1 MENIMTEQSGKHTFE
16 EIHSQPAA
24 WPAALQAVKDNAD
37 AVNALWQSGRYAQV
51 LLTGCG
57 SPYYIAQAVAAN
69 WRELGLPAIAAPA
82 SEIWLNPRS
91 TYLKKPTLLV
101 ALSRSGS
108 TTEVLRACEA
118 FTGEG
123 AGDVLTISCYPQAP
137 LATLG
142 KTNIVVTSGQE
153 ESFAQTRAFTSLYL
167 TALACGALIAGE
179 DAQLGDLMQLGEAC
193 TRVLAAASP
202 FAQQHGR
209 NAAFDRYYFLGSG
222 ERYGLACE
230 MSLKMKEMSLSHS
243 EPFHFMEFRHGPQ
256 TMVTESTLVV
266 GLVSERNAEREQAV
280 LADMR
285 ALGGTAFAIGEVG
298 CDVNFAS
305 DLREPARNA
314 LYVVAGQLLAYEH
327 AISKGLNPDRPH
339 NLHAVVKL

>member
-1 MENIMTEQSGKHTFE
+1 MANIMTEQLGKHTIE
-16 EIHSQPAA
+16 EIHSQPGA
-24 WPAALQAVKDNAD
+24 WPAALQAVQDNAD
-37 AVNALWQSGRYAQV
+37 AVQALWHSGNYAQV

-57 SPYYIAQAVAAN
+57 SPFYIAQAVAAN
-69 WRELGLPAIAAPA
+69 WREMGLPATAAPA

-101 ALSRSGS
+101 ALSRSGA

-118 FTGEG
+118 FAGEG

-167 TALACGALIAGE
+167 AALGCGALFAGD
-179 DAQLGDLMQLGEAC
+179 DAQLRDLMQLGEAC
-193 TRVLAAASP
+193 KRVLAAATP
-202 FAQQHGR
+202 LAQQHGR
-209 NAAFDRYYFLGSG
+209 DAGFDRFYFLGSG

-256 TMVTESTLVV
+256 TMVSETTLVV
-266 GLVSERNAEREQAV
+266 GLVSERNAEREHAV

-285 ALGGTAFAIGEVG
+285 KLGGTTLSIGESG

-305 DLREPARNA
+305 GVREPARNA
-314 LYVVAGQLLAYEH
+314 LHVVAGQLLAYEH

>member
-1 MENIMTEQSGKHTFE
+1 MIEQLGRHTIE

-24 WPAALQAVKDNAD
+24 WPAVLQAVNEKAE
-37 AVNALWQSGRYAQV
+37 AVKALWQSGNYAQV

-69 WRELGLPAIAAPA
+69 WREMGLPATAAPA
-82 SEIWLNPRS
+82 SEIWLNPRN

-101 ALSRSGS
+101 ALSRSGA

-118 FTGEG
+118 FVGEG

-167 TALACGALIAGE
+167 AALACGALFVGD
-179 DAQLGDLMQLGEAC
+179 DAQLRDLMKLGEAC
-193 TRVLAAASP
+193 KRVLQVATP
-202 FAQQHGR
+202 LAQQHGR
-209 NAAFDRYYFLGSG
+209 NAGFDRFYFLGSG

-230 MSLKMKEMSLSHS
+230 MSLKMKEMSLRHS

-256 TMVTESTLVV
+256 TMVSQSSLVV

-285 ALGGTAFAIGEVG
+285 ELGGTTLAIGDAG

-305 DLREPARNA
+305 GVREPARNA

-327 AISKGLNPDRPH
+327 AINKNLNPDRPH
-339 NLHAVVKL
+339 NLNAVVKL

>member
-24 WPAALQAVKDNAD
+24 WPAALQAVKDHAR
-37 AVNALWQSGRYAQV
+37 AVNALWQSGHYAQV

-69 WRELGLPAIAAPA
+69 WREMGLPAIAAPA

-91 TYLKKPTLLV
+91 AYLKKPTLLV

-108 TTEVLRACEA
+108 TTEVLQACNA

-167 TALACGALIAGE
+167 AALACGALFAG
-179 DAQLGDLMQLGEAC
+179 DDVQLRDLMQLGEASK
-193 TRVLAAASP
+193 RVLAAATP
-202 FAQQHGR
+202 LAQQHGR
-209 NAAFDRYYFLGSG
+209 NAGFDRYYFLGSG

-285 ALGGTAFAIGEVG
+285 KLGGTTFAIGEAG

-305 DLREPARNA
+305 GVREPARNA

>member
-1 MENIMTEQSGKHTFE
+1 MEKIMTEHSGKYTIE

-24 WPAALQAVKDNAD
+24 WPAALQTVKDQAD
-37 AVNALWQSGRYAQV
+37 ALKALWQSGNYAQV

-57 SPYYIAQAVAAN
+57 SPYYIAQTVAAN
-69 WRELGLPAIAAPA
+69 WRELGLPAMAAPA
-82 SEIWLNPRS
+82 SEIWLNPRN
-91 TYLKKPTLLV
+91 TYLQKPMLLV
-101 ALSRSGS
+101 ALSRSGA
-108 TTEVLRACEA
+108 TTEVLQACDA
-118 FTGEG
+118 FMGEG
-123 AGDVLTISCYPQAP
+123 AGDVLTLSCYPQAP

-142 KTNIVVTSGQE
+142 KVNVVVTSGQE
-153 ESFAQTRAFTSLYL
+153 QSFAQTRAFTSLYL
-167 TALACGALIAGE
+167 AALACGALFAGD
-179 DAQLGDLMQLGEAC
+179 DAQGHDLMQMGEAC
-193 TRVLAAASP
+193 RRVLVAATP
-202 FAQQHGR
+202 LAQQHGR
-209 NAAFDRYYFLGSG
+209 NAGFDRYYFLGSG

-256 TMVTESTLVV
+256 TMVTDSTLVI
-266 GLVSERNAEREQAV
+266 GLVSEPNAEREQAV

-285 ALGGTAFAIGEVG
+285 NLGGTTLAIGEAG

-305 DLREPARNA
+305 GLREPARNA
-314 LYVVAGQLLAYEH
+314 FYVVAGQLLAYEH

>member
-1 MENIMTEQSGKHTFE
+1 MAEKPGKHTIE
-16 EIHSQPAA
+16 EIHSQPSA
-24 WPAALQAVKDNAD
+24 WPAALQVVQENA
-37 AVNALWQSGRYAQV
+37 AAMQALWQAGNYAQV

-57 SPYYIAQAVAAN
+57 SPYYIAQAAAAN
-69 WRELGLPAIAAPA
+69 WRELGLPAAAAPA
-82 SEIWLNPRS
+82 SEIWLNPRN

-101 ALSRSGS
+101 ALSRSGA

-118 FTGEG
+118 FAGEG

-142 KTNIVVTSGQE
+142 KANLVVTSGQE

-167 TALACGALIAGE
+167 AALASGATFASH
-179 DAQLGDLMQLGEAC
+179 DAQMHDLLQTGEAC
-193 TRVLAAASP
+193 KRVLAVAAP
-202 FAQQHGR
+202 LAQQHGR
-209 NAAFDRYYFLGSG
+209 NAGFDRYYFLGSG

-256 TMVTESTLVV
+256 TMVNNSTLVI
-266 GLVSERNAEREQAV
+266 GLVSERNGEREQAV

-285 ALGGTAFAIGEVG
+285 KLGGTTLSIGEAG

-305 DLREPARNA
+305 GLREPARNA
-314 LYVVAGQLLAYEH
+314 LCVVAGQLLAYEH

-339 NLHAVVKL
+339 NLNAVVKL